1 MNLLLLGK
9 AKPSEL
15 LVCTFT
21 QKAAFELRDRI
32 ASTSRKLSH
41 GGDLSELR
49 VGTIHGV
56 CNQLLQEHRHRTAL
70 GNNYETLDELT
81 QLLFLFDY
89 FEEIVGPEEN
99 GTYLG
104 KWRTKWSAIE
114 ELSKY
119 FNKITEELVELSALK
134 NAADLFPQA
143 LSRAYIAYQSK
154 LFDKNKIDFA
164 HQQKLVH
171 DLLLEPEFLKA
182 IASGDVE
189 IKDLVVSKRITKE
202 PRDYQKAGVTAIA
215 AQQLFGSGV
224 KLRPGQTIEYVITD
238 SESAVPNDR
247 VRAFALWEGWH
258 GYDRKKYA
266 AMLREAFQPFEL
278 SPREPTPDP
287 PSSGFLPVE
296 DWASSPLF
304 AALRLPRPG
313 E

>member
-1 MNLLLLGK
+1 MTVAPALRREYPSMNDAQRAVVSHDEGPLLVIAGPGSGKTFSLVLRTMNLLLLGK

-56 CNQLLQEHRHRTAL
+56 CNQLLQEHRHRTPL

-81 QLLFLFDY
+81 QLLFLFDH

-119 FNKITEELVELSALK
+119 FNNITEELVELSALK
-134 NAADLFPQA
+134 NTADLFPQA
-143 LSRAYIAYQSK
+143 LGRAYIAYQSK

-182 IASGDVE
+182 ITNHIRYVMVDEYQDTNYVQEQVLTKLASKTGNLCVVGDEDQSLYRFRGATVRNILE
-189 IKDLVVSKRITKE
+189 
-202 PRDYQKAGVTAIA
+202 
-215 AQQLFGSGV
+215 F
-224 KLRPGQTIEYVITD
+224 QTQ
-238 SESAVPNDR
+238 
-247 VRAFALWEGWH
+247 F
-258 GYDRKKYA
+258 
-266 AMLREAFQPFEL
+266 
-278 SPREPTPDP
+278 PDCKM
-287 PSSGFLPVE
+287 
-296 DWASSPLF
+296 
-304 AALRLPRPG
+304 
-313 E
+313 